1 MTLTPRQRWAAYAVA
16 GALTAAAMLAVDQ
29 RAEPAATVVQAVP
42 RAAAAAAGGARQT
55 LSSSPLLP
63 TSLTLDRRVS
73 AAPQSDPFAPLGAET
88 AATAA
93 AAAAAA
99 SAAAGPPPAPVA
111 PPLPFSYLGRW
122 QEQGRSAVFLW
133 RGDRSVKVL
142 GPGPLD
148 ADYAVERLEPRR
160 LLLRYLP
167 LNQLQELSFDAPP
180 PAPAQQTPAPAAG
193 PPADGTPVE
202 DN

>member
-1 MTLTPRQRWAAYAVA
+1 MRLSPRQRWAAYAVA
-16 GALTAAAMLAVDQ
+16 GALTAAAMLAVD
-29 RAEPAATVVQAVP
+29 RRPEAAAVVQAVARP
-42 RAAAAAAGGARQT
+42 AAAAGGGRQ
-55 LSSSPLLP
+55 SPPSPLPLP
-63 TSLTLDRRVS
+63 LPAPLTLDRRVP

-88 AATAA
+88 MAA

-99 SAAAGPPPAPVA
+99 ARPAAGPPPAPLA

-133 RGDRSVKVL
+133 RGDRSFKVL
-142 GPGPLD
+142 GAGPLD
-148 ADYAVERLEPRR
+148 ADYAVERLGPRHVV
-160 LLLRYLP
+160 LRYLP
-167 LNQLQELSFDAPP
+167 LNELQQLSFDAPP
-180 PAPAQQTPAPAAG
+180 PAPAPQASAPGAA